1 MELSA
6 GLAPGG
12 GLFRCIGHAGV
23 HDGLA
28 DGAQGQGS
36 QLDVLPGEGDADDCH
51 GAGQGREQMPAGDPD
66 TAEQQPDDIAHGA
79 QRAGADVAFAGKDVT
94 GDRHA
99 AEGHEG
105 ETGHDEAG
113 PAPGDADDAD
123 EAEHARDAPEQA
135 GTQTEGEEPE
145 DIAETAQSLHGKL
158 LKRRGWSIHATRGRD
173 ACPSA
178 GEGWAKRAGKMPH
191 GAVISHSPSR
201 KKALT
206 QDGRRAGGQA
216 GSGNDPGRPRHGR
229 RAGRKGERLQFRQ
242 EKIEGGQH
250 GGQQT
255 ELDQDHQPAGLAE
268 GGKTAA
274 GTPAHGAGLVP
285 HLTEG
290 RAFLFR
296 KGDGRGVEG
305 RPQRIEP
312 GPERGLFPL
321 QFPQR

>member
-1 MELSA
+1 MSDLNSRERVEWPARAVVTA
-6 GLAPGG
+6 GMPYGNKPLHFGHIGGVFVPADAFARFLRDRIGAENVRFVSGTDCFGSPINEGYRKLKEAGEFEGSIADYVLANHERQKATLEAFQVSLDIYEGSG
-12 GLFRCIGHAGV
+12 IGHAGV

-51 GAGQGREQMPAGDPD
+51 GAGQGREQMAAGDPD

-135 GTQTEGEEPE
+135 GTQTEGKEPE

-158 LKRRGWSIHATRGRD
+158 LKKRGWSIHATRGRD
-173 ACPSA
+173 ACPCA
-178 GEGWAKRAGKMPH
+178 GGGMGEACGEDAAWCGHLPLSIEEEGPHAGW
-191 GAVISHSPSR
+191 PS
-201 KKALT
+201 
-206 QDGRRAGGQA
+206 GRR
-216 GSGNDPGRPRHGR
+216 PGRI
-229 RAGRKGERLQFRQ
+229 RQ
-242 EKIEGGQH
+242 
-250 GGQQT
+250 
-255 ELDQDHQPAGLAE
+255 
-268 GGKTAA
+268 
-274 GTPAHGAGLVP
+274 
-285 HLTEG
+285 
-290 RAFLFR
+290 
-296 KGDGRGVEG
+296 
-305 RPQRIEP
+305 
-312 GPERGLFPL
+312 
-321 QFPQR
+321 

>member
-36 QLDVLPGEGDADDCH
+36 QLDVLPGEGDADDYH

-158 LKRRGWSIHATRGRD
+158 LKKRGWSLSLIH
-173 ACPSA
+173 
-178 GEGWAKRAGKMPH
+178 
-191 GAVISHSPSR
+191 I
-201 KKALT
+201 
-206 QDGRRAGGQA
+206 
-216 GSGNDPGRPRHGR
+216 
-229 RAGRKGERLQFRQ
+229 
-242 EKIEGGQH
+242 
-250 GGQQT
+250 
-255 ELDQDHQPAGLAE
+255 
-268 GGKTAA
+268 
-274 GTPAHGAGLVP
+274 
-285 HLTEG
+285 
-290 RAFLFR
+290 
-296 KGDGRGVEG
+296 
-305 RPQRIEP
+305 
-312 GPERGLFPL
+312 
-321 QFPQR
+321 